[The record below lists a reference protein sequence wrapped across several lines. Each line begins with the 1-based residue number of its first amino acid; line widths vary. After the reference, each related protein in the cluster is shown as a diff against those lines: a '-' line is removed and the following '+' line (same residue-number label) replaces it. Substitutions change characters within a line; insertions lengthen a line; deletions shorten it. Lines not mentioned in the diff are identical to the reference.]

1 MVLHILPEP
10 LVGKYDVQWND
21 IDYVVRR
28 NDFTYDKVNF
38 KGLDK
43 FVDELRKLP
52 FGPPPVC
59 PDALKQLEQY
69 LLDIEQLPTYNYEKS
84 HKFWSREPQLSTLL
98 NFSPSFATTL
108 KPERDPKTGELLRF
122 KEVFVTD
129 FGDVDEF
136 NDKSSSNPANNEIS
150 IDFENLMSTPPG
162 MKCGCDFNVVD
173 TQQFPVLPAK
183 KNVIN
188 LTNILQVED
197 SLGLTIQEKKKDVKK
212 EEIKETKQKPVA
224 KVVNIDTEEQEEVIP
239 VESSIPVLKIS
250 ETPSLKVLE
259 KADWAEELAVKL
271 VLDFKERVPKMA
283 YKWDF
288 ELDPFQQLIGYHHN
302 NSIYFS

>member
-1 MVLHILPEP
+1 
-10 LVGKYDVQWND
+10 
-21 IDYVVRR
+21 
-28 NDFTYDKVNF
+28 
-38 KGLDK
+38 
-43 FVDELRKLP
+43 
-52 FGPPPVC
+52 
-59 PDALKQLEQY
+59 
-69 LLDIEQLPTYNYEKS
+69 
-84 HKFWSREPQLSTLL
+84 
-98 NFSPSFATTL
+98 
-108 KPERDPKTGELLRF
+108 
-122 KEVFVTD
+122 
-129 FGDVDEF
+129 
-136 NDKSSSNPANNEIS
+136 
-150 IDFENLMSTPPG
+150 MSTPPG
-162 MKCGCDFNVVD
+162 MKCGYDFNVVD

-212 EEIKETKQKPVA
+212 EEIKETKPEPVA

-259 KADWAEELAVKL
+259 KADWAEELAVKP

-288 ELDPFQQLIGYHHN
+288 ELDPFQQLVEKTFTGKCKKFRGNWRKRFCRRKVESWTRAGPGRQPLY
-302 NSIYFS
+302 

>member
-1 MVLHILPEP
+1 
-10 LVGKYDVQWND
+10 
-21 IDYVVRR
+21 
-28 NDFTYDKVNF
+28 
-38 KGLDK
+38 
-43 FVDELRKLP
+43 
-52 FGPPPVC
+52 
-59 PDALKQLEQY
+59 
-69 LLDIEQLPTYNYEKS
+69 
-84 HKFWSREPQLSTLL
+84 
-98 NFSPSFATTL
+98 
-108 KPERDPKTGELLRF
+108 
-122 KEVFVTD
+122 
-129 FGDVDEF
+129 
-136 NDKSSSNPANNEIS
+136 
-150 IDFENLMSTPPG
+150 MSTPPG
-162 MKCGCDFNVVD
+162 MKCGYDFNVVD

-212 EEIKETKQKPVA
+212 EEIKETKPKPVA